1 MFPLRICSEAMA
13 AVDKPFR
20 AEYSKSDRATCR
32 HCTVFIAKDT
42 LRYAQLVRVSRGI
55 RALEATP
62 LADRT
67 SGVRNELMPT
77 WVWGVRAAVAS
88 LRWR

>member
-1 MFPLRICSEAMA
+1 MA

-42 LRYAQLVRVSRGI
+42 LRYAQLVRVR
-55 RALEATP
+55 E
-62 LADRT
+62 
-67 SGVRNELMPT
+67 
-77 WVWGVRAAVAS
+77 
-88 LRWR
+88 